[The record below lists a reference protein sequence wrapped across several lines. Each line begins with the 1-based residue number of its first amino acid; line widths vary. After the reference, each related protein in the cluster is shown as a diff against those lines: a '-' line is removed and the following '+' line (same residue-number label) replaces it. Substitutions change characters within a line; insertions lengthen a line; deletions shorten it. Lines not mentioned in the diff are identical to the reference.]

1 MTAFA
6 QQHLQP
12 GNGPVQISETEL
24 ISRVKEMAQQIR
36 QDYAGEVPHLV
47 CLLNGAFLFH
57 ADLVRALDMPATVDF
72 MQTSSYGAS
81 QESSGEVRLIK
92 DLSFP
97 IHERHV
103 ILVEDIID
111 TGLTMDYILRYL
123 QERGPA
129 SLKVASLLSKPSQR
143 KVEVAIDYLGFT
155 IPDAYVF
162 GYGLD
167 RDQQDR
173 NMCFISSQR

>member
-1 MTAFA
+1 MTVN
-6 QQHLQP
+6 QTHLQP
-12 GNGPVQISETEL
+12 ADGPVQIPEKEL
-24 ISRVKEMAQQIR
+24 MSRIKEMAEEIR
-36 QDYAGEVPHLV
+36 QDYAGLNPHLV

-57 ADLVRALDMPATVDF
+57 ADLVRAIDMPATVDF
-72 MQTSSYGAS
+72 MQTSSYGDL
-81 QESSGEVRLIK
+81 QQSSGEVRLVK

-97 IHERHV
+97 IHDRHV

-129 SLKVASLLSKPSQR
+129 SLKVASLLSKPSRR
-143 KVEVAIDYLGFT
+143 KVEVPIDYLGFT
-155 IPDAYVF
+155 IPDAFVF

-167 RDQQDR
+167 RSQQDR
-173 NMCFISSQR
+173 NMAFITSQK